1 MSGLLGSLVAVLVL
15 TLETAPPVTAEL
27 FWNRTRLKEI
37 VRPPPTQNTAA
48 PSLATQPLKITS
60 SMVMSCWPLR
70 YMPPPACTAS
80 IDVSVLQVK
89 SGGLS
94 GVLAYPGANSVGG
107 CRGIDDLTTLHGHDA
122 LRAAHLHGATSQQ
135 PS

>member
-48 PSLATQPLKITS
+48 PSLATQPLKMTS

-80 IDVSVLQVK
+80 IDVSAGQEGWLIRGAGVPGCQQCRW
-89 SGGLS
+89 LS
-94 GVLAYPGANSVGG
+94 
-107 CRGIDDLTTLHGHDA
+107 RH
-122 LRAAHLHGATSQQ
+122 R
-135 PS
+135 